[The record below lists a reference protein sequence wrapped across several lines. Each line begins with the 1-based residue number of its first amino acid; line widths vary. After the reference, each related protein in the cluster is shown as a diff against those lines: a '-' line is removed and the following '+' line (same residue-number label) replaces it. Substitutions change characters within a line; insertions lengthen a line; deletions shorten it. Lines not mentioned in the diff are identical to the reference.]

1 MATSFSTP
9 PLRYF
14 PNDLPLRKKKVG
26 VIMRLLEA
34 CFARKLKESS
44 EKSEKTNP
52 RTAEEAMRRESY
64 YR

>member
-1 MATSFSTP
+1 MATSFPTP

-14 PNDLPLRKKKVG
+14 PNDLPPRKKKVG

-34 CFARKLKESS
+34 CFAGQLKKSS
-44 EKSEKTNP
+44 KKSKKTNP
-52 RTAEEAMRRESY
+52 RTTEEAMRRESY